1 MPATVTYL
9 SNPTVTVTAP
19 SAMTLTDHCSAA
31 TLTLTA
37 EALENTAFGQ
47 TSRTFTAGL
56 FNNELTLTLF
66 QSYGAT
72 EVEAIL
78 ASCVGTGSTVLTIS
92 PSGATESATNPEY
105 VLTNCML
112 ANFTPINSTV
122 GELATVEASFTGG
135 TWVRDITAP

>member
-19 SAMTLTDHCSAA
+19 SALTLTPHCSAA

-56 FNNELTLTLF
+56 FSNELTLTLF

-72 EVEAIL
+72 EVETML
-78 ASCVGTGSTVLTIS
+78 NTLFGVESTIVIS
-92 PSGATESATNPEY
+92 PAGATESASNPEY
-105 VLTNCML
+105 TLTGCYL
-112 ANFTPINSTV
+112 ETVTPISATV
-122 GELATVEASFTGG
+122 GELSVVEAVFMGGSF
-135 TWVRDITAP
+135 VRDVTNP

>member
-1 MPATVTYL
+1 MTATVTYL
-9 SNPTVTVTAP
+9 ANPTVTVTSP

-56 FNNELTLTLF
+56 FSNELTLTLF

-72 EVEAIL
+72 EVETMLNSMFGVI
-78 ASCVGTGSTVLTIS
+78 STIVIS
-92 PSGATESATNPEY
+92 PAGAIESASNPEY
-105 VLTNCML
+105 TLTGCYL
-112 ANFTPINSTV
+112 ATVTPISATV
-122 GELATVEASFTGG
+122 GELSVVEAVFMGG
-135 TWVRDITAP
+135 TFARDIT

>member
-1 MPATVTYL
+1 MSTVTYL

-19 SAMTLTDHCSAA
+19 SAYTLTDHCSAA

-72 EVEAIL
+72 EVETMLNAMFGV
-78 ASCVGTGSTVLTIS
+78 ASTIVIS
-92 PSGATESATNPEY
+92 PAGATESASNPEY
-105 VLTNCML
+105 TLTGCYL
-112 ANFTPINSTV
+112 ETVTPISATV
-122 GELATVEASFTGG
+122 GELSVVEAVFKGGSF
-135 TWVRDITAP
+135 VRDITTP

>member
-1 MPATVTYL
+1 MATVTYL
-9 SNPTVTVTAP
+9 SNPTVTVTSP

-56 FNNELTLTLF
+56 YSNELTLTLF

-72 EVEAIL
+72 EVETML
-78 ASCVGTGSTVLTIS
+78 NSMFGVVSTIVIS
-92 PSGATESATNPEY
+92 PAGATESASNPEY
-105 VLTNCML
+105 TLTGCYL
-112 ANFTPINSTV
+112 ETVTPILTTV
-122 GELATVEASFTGG
+122 GELSVVEATFKGGSF
-135 TWVRDITAP
+135 VRDVTTP

>member
-1 MPATVTYL
+1 MSTVTYL

-19 SAMTLTDHCSAA
+19 SAFTLTDHCSAA

-56 FNNELTLTLF
+56 YNNELTLTLF

-72 EVEAIL
+72 EVETIL
-78 ASCVGTGSTVLTIS
+78 NTLFGVASTLVIS
-92 PSGATESATNPEY
+92 PAGATESASNPEY
-105 VLTNCML
+105 TLTGCYL
-112 ANFTPINSTV
+112 ETVTPIMATV
-122 GELATVEASFTGG
+122 GELSVVEATFKGG
-135 TWVRDITAP
+135 SYVRDVTTP

>member
-9 SNPTVTVTAP
+9 SNPTVNVTSP
-19 SAMTLTDHCSAA
+19 SAISLTEHCSAA

-56 FNNELTLTLF
+56 YSNELTLTLF

-72 EVEAIL
+72 EVETFLNTMFGVI
-78 ASCVGTGSTVLTIS
+78 STIVIS
-92 PSGATESATNPEY
+92 PAGASESASNPEY
-105 VLTNCML
+105 TLTGCYL
-112 ANFTPINSTV
+112 ETVTPIMATV
-122 GELATVEASFTGG
+122 GELSVVEATFKGG
-135 TWVRDITAP
+135 TYARDVTP

>member
-9 SNPTVTVTAP
+9 ANPTVTVTAP

-56 FNNELTLTLF
+56 FSNELTLTLF

-72 EVEAIL
+72 EVETML
-78 ASCVGTGSTVLTIS
+78 NSLFGVESTLVIS
-92 PSGATESATNPEY
+92 PAGATESASNPEY
-105 VLTNCML
+105 TLTGCYL
-112 ANFTPINSTV
+112 ATVTPISAAV
-122 GELATVEASFTGG
+122 GELSVVEAVFMGG
-135 TWVRDITAP
+135 TFVRDVT

>member
-1 MPATVTYL
+1 MSTVTYL
-9 SNPTVTVTAP
+9 SNPTVTVTSP

-56 FNNELTLTLF
+56 YSNELTLTLF

-72 EVEAIL
+72 EVETML
-78 ASCVGTGSTVLTIS
+78 NTLFGVESTIVIS
-92 PSGATESATNPEY
+92 PAGATESASNPEY
-105 VLTNCML
+105 TLTGCYL
-112 ANFTPINSTV
+112 ETVTPILTTV
-122 GELATVEASFTGG
+122 GELSVVEATFKGG
-135 TWVRDITAP
+135 TFARDIT

>member
-1 MPATVTYL
+1 MSTVTYL
-9 SNPTVTVTAP
+9 SNPTVTVTSP

-56 FNNELTLTLF
+56 YSNELTLTLF

-72 EVEAIL
+72 EVETMLNSMFGVI
-78 ASCVGTGSTVLTIS
+78 STIVIS
-92 PSGATESATNPEY
+92 PAGATESASNPEY
-105 VLTNCML
+105 TLTGCYL
-112 ANFTPINSTV
+112 ETVTPILTTV
-122 GELATVEASFTGG
+122 GELSVVEATFKGG
-135 TWVRDITAP
+135 TFARDIT

>member
-1 MPATVTYL
+1 MATVTYL
-9 SNPTVTVTAP
+9 SNPTVTVTSP

-72 EVEAIL
+72 EVETML
-78 ASCVGTGSTVLTIS
+78 NSMFGVASTIVIS
-92 PSGATESATNPEY
+92 PAGATESASNPEY
-105 VLTNCML
+105 TLTGCYL
-112 ANFTPINSTV
+112 ETVTPILTTV
-122 GELATVEASFTGG
+122 GELSVVEATFKGG
-135 TWVRDITAP
+135 SYVRDVTTP

>member
-1 MPATVTYL
+1 MATVTYL

-72 EVEAIL
+72 EVETML
-78 ASCVGTGSTVLTIS
+78 NSLFGVESTLVIS
-92 PSGATESATNPEY
+92 PAGATESASNPEY
-105 VLTNCML
+105 TLTGCYL
-112 ANFTPINSTV
+112 ATVTPISATV
-122 GELATVEASFTGG
+122 GELSVVEAVFMGGSF
-135 TWVRDITAP
+135 VRDVTNP

>member
-1 MPATVTYL
+1 MATVTYL

-56 FNNELTLTLF
+56 FSNELTLTLF

-72 EVEAIL
+72 EVETML
-78 ASCVGTGSTVLTIS
+78 NTLFGVESTLVIS
-92 PSGATESATNPEY
+92 PAGATESASNPEY
-105 VLTNCML
+105 TLTGCYL
-112 ANFTPINSTV
+112 ETVTPIMATV
-122 GELATVEASFTGG
+122 GELSVVEATFKGG
-135 TWVRDITAP
+135 SYARDIT

>member
-1 MPATVTYL
+1 MATVTYL
-9 SNPTVTVTAP
+9 SNPTVTVTSP

-66 QSYGAT
+66 QGYGAT
-72 EVEAIL
+72 EVETML
-78 ASCVGTGSTVLTIS
+78 NSMFGVASTIVIS
-92 PSGATESATNPEY
+92 PAGATESASNPEY
-105 VLTNCML
+105 TLTGCYL
-112 ANFTPINSTV
+112 ETVTPISATV
-122 GELATVEASFTGG
+122 GELSVVEAVFKGGSF
-135 TWVRDITAP
+135 VRDVTTP

>member
-1 MPATVTYL
+1 MATVTYL
-9 SNPTVTVTAP
+9 SNPTVTVTSP

-56 FNNELTLTLF
+56 FSNELTLTLF

-72 EVEAIL
+72 EVETML
-78 ASCVGTGSTVLTIS
+78 NTLFGVESTLVIS
-92 PSGATESATNPEY
+92 PAGATESASNPEY
-105 VLTNCML
+105 TLTGCYL
-112 ANFTPINSTV
+112 ETVTPIMATV
-122 GELATVEASFTGG
+122 GELSVVEATFKGG
-135 TWVRDITAP
+135 TYGRDIT

>member
-1 MPATVTYL
+1 MTATVTYL
-9 SNPTVTVTAP
+9 ANPTVTVTSP

-56 FNNELTLTLF
+56 YSNELTLTLF

-72 EVEAIL
+72 EVETML
-78 ASCVGTGSTVLTIS
+78 NTLFGVESTLVIS
-92 PSGATESATNPEY
+92 PAGATESASNPEY
-105 VLTNCML
+105 TLTGCYL
-112 ANFTPINSTV
+112 ATVTPISATV
-122 GELATVEASFTGG
+122 GELSVVEAVFMGGSF
-135 TWVRDITAP
+135 VRDVT

>member
-1 MPATVTYL
+1 MSTVTYL
-9 SNPTVTVTAP
+9 SNPTVTVTSP

-66 QSYGAT
+66 QGYGAT
-72 EVEAIL
+72 EVETML
-78 ASCVGTGSTVLTIS
+78 NSMFGVASTIVIS
-92 PSGATESATNPEY
+92 PAGATESASNPEY
-105 VLTNCML
+105 TLTGCYL
-112 ANFTPINSTV
+112 ETVTPILTTV
-122 GELATVEASFTGG
+122 GELSVVEAVFKGGSF
-135 TWVRDITAP
+135 VRDITTP

>member
-72 EVEAIL
+72 EVETML
-78 ASCVGTGSTVLTIS
+78 NSMFGVESTIVIS
-92 PSGATESATNPEY
+92 PAGATESASNPEY
-105 VLTNCML
+105 TLTGCYL
-112 ANFTPINSTV
+112 ETVTPISATV
-122 GELATVEASFTGG
+122 GELSVVEAVFMGGSF
-135 TWVRDITAP
+135 VRDVTTP

>member
-56 FNNELTLTLF
+56 FSNELTLTLF

-72 EVEAIL
+72 EVETML
-78 ASCVGTGSTVLTIS
+78 NSLFGVESTLVIS
-92 PSGATESATNPEY
+92 PAGATESASNPEY
-105 VLTNCML
+105 TLTGCYL
-112 ANFTPINSTV
+112 ETVTPISATV
-122 GELATVEASFTGG
+122 GELSVVEAVFMGG
-135 TWVRDITAP
+135 TFARDVTNP

>member
-1 MPATVTYL
+1 MATVTYL
-9 SNPTVTVTAP
+9 SNPTVTVTSP

-72 EVEAIL
+72 EVETML
-78 ASCVGTGSTVLTIS
+78 NSMFGVESTIVIS
-92 PSGATESATNPEY
+92 PAGATESASNPEY
-105 VLTNCML
+105 TLTGCYL
-112 ANFTPINSTV
+112 ETVTPISATV
-122 GELATVEASFTGG
+122 GELSVVEAVFKGGSF
-135 TWVRDITAP
+135 VRDVTTP

>member
-1 MPATVTYL
+1 MATVTYL
-9 SNPTVTVTAP
+9 ANPTVTVTSP

-56 FNNELTLTLF
+56 YSNELTLTLF

-72 EVEAIL
+72 EVETML
-78 ASCVGTGSTVLTIS
+78 NTLFGVESTIVIS
-92 PSGATESATNPEY
+92 PAGATESASNPEY
-105 VLTNCML
+105 TLTGCYL
-112 ANFTPINSTV
+112 ATVTPISAAV
-122 GELATVEASFTGG
+122 GELSVVEATFMGG
-135 TWVRDITAP
+135 TFARDIT

>member
-1 MPATVTYL
+1 MTATVTYL
-9 SNPTVTVTAP
+9 ANPTVTVTAP

-56 FNNELTLTLF
+56 YSNELTLTLF

-72 EVEAIL
+72 EVETMLNSMFGVI
-78 ASCVGTGSTVLTIS
+78 STIVIS
-92 PSGATESATNPEY
+92 PAGATESASNPEY
-105 VLTNCML
+105 TLTGCYL
-112 ANFTPINSTV
+112 ATVTPISAAV
-122 GELATVEASFTGG
+122 GELSVVEATFMGG
-135 TWVRDITAP
+135 TFGRDIT

>member
-1 MPATVTYL
+1 MATVTYL
-9 SNPTVTVTAP
+9 SNPTVTVTSP

-56 FNNELTLTLF
+56 YSNELTLTLF

-72 EVEAIL
+72 EVETML
-78 ASCVGTGSTVLTIS
+78 NSMFGVASTIVIS
-92 PSGATESATNPEY
+92 PAGATESASNPEY
-105 VLTNCML
+105 TLTGCYL
-112 ANFTPINSTV
+112 ETVTPISATV
-122 GELATVEASFTGG
+122 GELSVVEATFMGGSF
-135 TWVRDITAP
+135 VRDVTTP

>member
-1 MPATVTYL
+1 MTATVTYL

-19 SAMTLTDHCSAA
+19 SAMTLTEHCSAA

-56 FNNELTLTLF
+56 YSNELTLTLF

-72 EVEAIL
+72 EVETML
-78 ASCVGTGSTVLTIS
+78 NTLFGVESTLVIS
-92 PSGATESATNPEY
+92 PAGATESASNPEY
-105 VLTNCML
+105 TLTGCYL
-112 ANFTPINSTV
+112 ETVTPIMATV
-122 GELATVEASFTGG
+122 GELSVVEATFKGG
-135 TWVRDITAP
+135 TYGRDIT

>member
-1 MPATVTYL
+1 MATVTYL
-9 SNPTVTVTAP
+9 SNPTVTVTSP

-72 EVEAIL
+72 EVETML
-78 ASCVGTGSTVLTIS
+78 NSMFGVASTIVIS
-92 PSGATESATNPEY
+92 PAGATESASNPEY
-105 VLTNCML
+105 TLTGCYL
-112 ANFTPINSTV
+112 ETVTPILTTV
-122 GELATVEASFTGG
+122 GELSVVEATFKGG
-135 TWVRDITAP
+135 TYARDVTNP

>member
-72 EVEAIL
+72 EVETML
-78 ASCVGTGSTVLTIS
+78 NSLFGVESTIVIS
-92 PSGATESATNPEY
+92 PAGATESASNPEY
-105 VLTNCML
+105 TLTGCYL
-112 ANFTPINSTV
+112 ETVTPISATV
-122 GELATVEASFTGG
+122 GELSVVEAVFMGG
-135 TWVRDITAP
+135 TFARDVTNP